1 MALLTDEGI
10 GRAIQAG
17 RQRLGILQSELSER
31 LAIQGLVWSQATI
44 SKVERGD
51 RPVRATEIP
60 AVAQALDM
68 DVSDLFTP
76 WESGLQLR
84 LQEATKQ
91 VHQLDQELK
100 VIGEEYIR
108 VKARMR
114 EVDAALGT
122 AGDRAEALRLLI
134 DFTQGATNVESVSWS
149 AEALVSYWTD
159 AFQPPLDLGELAAQL
174 GERLGGSIDQDG
186 VIDLEKM
193 FPHVRFGHS
202 GKDDVTDENQDL
214 ITRRRRS

>member
-1 MALLTDEGI
+1 
-10 GRAIQAG
+10 
-17 RQRLGILQSELSER
+17 
-31 LAIQGLVWSQATI
+31 
-44 SKVERGD
+44 
-51 RPVRATEIP
+51 
-60 AVAQALDM
+60 M

-84 LQEATKQ
+84 WQEATKQ

-174 GERLGGSIDQDG
+174 GERLGGSSDQDG

-193 FPHVRFGHS
+193 FPYVRFGHS

-214 ITRRRRS
+214 IVGRRRS

>member
-31 LAIQGLVWSQATI
+31 LEIQGLVWSQATI

-60 AVAQALDM
+60 AVARALDM
-68 DVSDLFTP
+68 DMSDLFMP

-84 LQEATKQ
+84 LQEAIEQ
-91 VHQLDQELK
+91 EHQLDQELRSIEQEYTRVSARK
-100 VIGEEYIR
+100 REIG
-108 VKARMR
+108 
-114 EVDAALGT
+114 AALGA
-122 AGDRAEALRLLI
+122 AGDRVEALRLLI
-134 DFTQGATNVESVSWS
+134 DFTQGATNVEWVSWS
-149 AEALVSYWTD
+149 AEALVSYWTN
-159 AFQPPLDLGELAAQL
+159 AFQPPLDLRDLAAQL
-174 GERLGGSIDQDG
+174 AEHLAGPVDQDG
-186 VIDLEKM
+186 VFDLEKT

-202 GKDDVTDENQDL
+202 GKDDVTDESQDL
-214 ITRRRRS
+214 IVRRRRS